1 MAEPTKWMRLLGQ
14 INALLRKHWRKAII
28 IRDRLRLSEEAVHLL
43 MAGVVGI
50 VGALANVAYHAVNE
64 LLKLIVLSDK
74 GEIAEIATSLP
85 LWQRLIIP
93 GVGGLAAGLIL
104 YLGLRMM
111 AHPGL
116 TNLLEAVVAGDGRL
130 SLRTGAL
137 NAASSLV
144 SISTGASIG
153 REGLLI
159 QIASTLGSKL
169 GQLGKWPPYRL
180 RLMVACGAAAGVAA
194 GCNAPISG
202 AVFAAQIVL
211 GNFSMNLFAPLL
223 VSSVVASVLSRT
235 FFGTGH
241 WFEAPMFEFTRLS
254 QLPWFLLL
262 GGFCGAVGALFLKS
276 LRFGQT
282 WFDRL
287 PAPIY
292 ARLALGGLVVGVI
305 GLQYPDVWGNGYA
318 ATDRLLRTEPMILA
332 VVGLFAAKFLA
343 TTATVS
349 SGAVGGVFTPTLFLG
364 AAAGSL
370 FEGLLHL
377 AGFGE
382 NIPTGC
388 FALVGMGGTLSATTH
403 SPLLAMIMLFELSL
417 NYSLM
422 PPLMLTCAVSTLVAR
437 SLHQDS
443 IYTEPLRR
451 KGLALDRENIRPGA
465 ATERT
470 VADLMR
476 EPIPPLSENA
486 PFRSIADRFLKVP
499 NNFLPVVNE
508 RGQLIGVVAL
518 HDLKEH
524 LNVEQELFS
533 VIASDIMQPAPPCVT
548 PDQRLA
554 DVFPVLLSCELRN
567 IPVVN
572 NTTERRLIG
581 SISRAEA
588 LGLLSEAIVARNAAG

>member
-1 MAEPTKWMRLLGQ
+1 MAGPTKPTRLLTQ
-14 INALLRKHWRKAII
+14 LNELLRRHWRGAIL
-28 IRDRLRLSEEAVHLL
+28 IRDRLRLSEEATHLL
-43 MAGVVGI
+43 IAALVGVT
-50 VGALANVAYHAVNE
+50 GALVNVAYHAVNE
-64 LLKLIVLSDK
+64 LMKAIVLSDR
-74 GEIAEIATSLP
+74 GELAEIAVGLP
-85 LWQRLIIP
+85 LWQRLIVP
-93 GVGGLAAGLIL
+93 AVGGLAAGLIL
-104 YLGLRMM
+104 FLGLRMM
-111 AHPGL
+111 GHPGL

-130 SLRTGAL
+130 SLRTATL

-159 QIASTLGSKL
+159 QISSTLASKF

-180 RLMVACGAAAGVAA
+180 RLLVACGAAAGVAA

-241 WFEAPMFEFTRLS
+241 WFEAPSFEFTRLS
-254 QLPWFLLL
+254 ELPWFLLL
-262 GGFCGAVGALFLKS
+262 GGFCGAIGALFLKS
-276 LRFGQT
+276 LRYGQT
-282 WFDRL
+282 WFEKMPVPL
-287 PAPIY
+287 Y
-292 ARLALGGLVVGVI
+292 ARLAIGGLVVGVI
-305 GLQYPDVWGNGYA
+305 GLSYPDVWGNGYA
-318 ATDRLLRTEPMILA
+318 AADRLLRSEPKILF
-332 VVGLFAAKFLA
+332 VIGLFAAKFLA

-370 FEGLLHL
+370 FEAVLHL
-377 AGFGE
+377 AGFGLQ
-382 NIPTGC
+382 IPTGC
-388 FALVGMGGTLSATTH
+388 FALVGMGGALAATTH
-403 SPLLAMIMLFELSL
+403 SPLLALIMLFELSL

-437 SLHQDS
+437 SLHRDS

-451 KGLALDRENIRPGA
+451 KGLDLDRENIRPGA

-476 EPIPPLSENA
+476 EPVLPLQENA
-486 PFRSIADRFLKVP
+486 PFRSIADRFLQVP
-499 NNFLPVVNE
+499 NNFLPVVGDNG
-508 RGQLIGVVAL
+508 RLLGVVAL

-524 LNVEQELFS
+524 LNVERQLDG
-533 VIASDIMQPAPPCVT
+533 VIASDIMRPRPPCLT
-548 PDQRLA
+548 PDQRLG
-554 DVFPVLLSCELRN
+554 DVLPVLLACEMRN

-572 NTTERRLIG
+572 NQAELRLIG
-581 SISRAEA
+581 SVSRAEA
-588 LGLLSEAIVARNAAG
+588 LGLLSEAIVARKAMG

>member
-1 MAEPTKWMRLLGQ
+1 LNE
-14 INALLRKHWRKAII
+14 LLRRHWRRALI
-28 IRDRLRLSEEAVHLL
+28 IRERLRFSEEATHLL
-43 MAGVVGI
+43 MAALVGVT
-50 VGALANVAYHAVNE
+50 GALANVAFHTVSD
-64 LLKLIVLSDK
+64 LMKKVVLSEG
-74 GEIAEIATSLP
+74 GELAGIAISLP
-85 LWQRLIIP
+85 MWQRLLVP
-93 GVGGLAAGLIL
+93 AVGGLAAGLIL
-104 YLGLRMM
+104 FLGLRMM

-130 SLRTGAL
+130 SLRTAL
-137 NAASSLV
+137 LNSASSLV

-159 QIASTLGSKL
+159 QIASTLASKF
-169 GQLGKWPPYRL
+169 GQLGKLPPYRL

-235 FFGTGH
+235 FYGTGH
-241 WFEAPMFEFTRLS
+241 WFEAPSFEFTRLS
-254 QLPWFLLL
+254 ELPWFLLL
-262 GGFCGAVGALFLKS
+262 GGFCGGIGALFLKS

-282 WFDRL
+282 WFEKL
-287 PAPIY
+287 PVPIY

-305 GLQYPDVWGNGYA
+305 GLSYPDVWGNGYA
-318 ATDRLLRTEPMILA
+318 ATDRLLRIEPN
-332 VVGLFAAKFLA
+332 VVFIIGLFAAKFLA

-370 FEGLLHL
+370 FEAVLHL
-377 AGFGE
+377 AGFGLQ
-382 NIPTGC
+382 IPTGC
-388 FALVGMGGTLSATTH
+388 FALVGMGGALAATTH
-403 SPLLAMIMLFELSL
+403 SPLLALIMLFELSL

-437 SLHQDS
+437 SLHRES

-451 KGLALDRENIRPGA
+451 KGLDLDRENIRPGA

-470 VADLMR
+470 VADVMH
-476 EPIPPLSENA
+476 EPVPPLQENA
-486 PFRSIADRFLKVP
+486 PFRTIADRFLKVP
-499 NNFLPVVNE
+499 NNFLPVVNDKG
-508 RGQLIGVVAL
+508 RLLGVVAL

-524 LNVEQELFS
+524 LNVENELFS
-533 VIASDIMQPAPPCVT
+533 VIASDIMQPPPPCLT

-554 DVFPVLLSCELRN
+554 DVLPVLLACEMRN

-572 NTTERRLIG
+572 NQMDLKLIG
-581 SISRAEA
+581 SMPRAQA

>member
-1 MAEPTKWMRLLGQ
+1 MAGEPTSTRLLRQ
-14 INALLRKHWRKAII
+14 LNELLRRHWRRALI
-28 IRDRLRLSEEAVHLL
+28 IRERLRFSEEATHLL
-43 MAGVVGI
+43 MAALVGVT
-50 VGALANVAYHAVNE
+50 GALANVAFHTVSD
-64 LLKLIVLSDK
+64 LMKKVVLSEG
-74 GEIAEIATSLP
+74 GELAGIAISLP
-85 LWQRLIIP
+85 MWQRLLVP
-93 GVGGLAAGLIL
+93 AVGGLAAGLIL
-104 YLGLRMM
+104 FLGLRMM

-130 SLRTGAL
+130 SLRTAL
-137 NAASSLV
+137 LNSASSLV

-159 QIASTLGSKL
+159 QIASTLASKF
-169 GQLGKWPPYRL
+169 GQLGKLPPYRL

-235 FFGTGH
+235 FYGTGH
-241 WFEAPMFEFTRLS
+241 WFEAPSFEFTRLS
-254 QLPWFLLL
+254 ELPWFLLL
-262 GGFCGAVGALFLKS
+262 GGFCGGIGALFLKS

-282 WFDRL
+282 WFEKL
-287 PAPIY
+287 PVPIY

-305 GLQYPDVWGNGYA
+305 GLSYPDVWGNGYA
-318 ATDRLLRTEPMILA
+318 ATDRLLRIEPN
-332 VVGLFAAKFLA
+332 VVFIIGLFAAKFLA

-370 FEGLLHL
+370 FEAVLHL
-377 AGFGE
+377 AGFGLQ
-382 NIPTGC
+382 IPTGC
-388 FALVGMGGTLSATTH
+388 FALVGMGGALAATTH
-403 SPLLAMIMLFELSL
+403 SPLLALIMLFELSL

-437 SLHQDS
+437 SLHRES

-451 KGLALDRENIRPGA
+451 KGLDLDRENIRPGA

-470 VADLMR
+470 VADVMH
-476 EPIPPLSENA
+476 EPVPPLQENA
-486 PFRSIADRFLKVP
+486 PFRTIADRFLKVP
-499 NNFLPVVNE
+499 NNFLPVVNDKG
-508 RGQLIGVVAL
+508 RLLGVVAL

-524 LNVEQELFS
+524 LNVENELFS
-533 VIASDIMQPAPPCVT
+533 VIASDIMQPPPPCLT

-554 DVFPVLLSCELRN
+554 DVLPVLLACEMRN

-572 NTTERRLIG
+572 NQMDLKLIG
-581 SISRAEA
+581 SMPRAQA